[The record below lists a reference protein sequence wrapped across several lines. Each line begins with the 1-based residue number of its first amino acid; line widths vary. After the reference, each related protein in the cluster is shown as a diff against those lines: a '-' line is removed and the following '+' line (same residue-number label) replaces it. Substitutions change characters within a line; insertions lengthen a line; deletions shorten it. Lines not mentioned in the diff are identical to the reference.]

1 MGVDDRSQLI
11 AEFLQSFGTMV
22 RGMNA
27 TFGRELEEYGVTWP
41 QFHLLKVVKRS
52 ERITVTEL
60 SNSLLVAA
68 PTASRMIEGL
78 CSKGLLSK
86 QKDAVDHR
94 VILVRLTPQSSAL
107 LDRLLEMQNEVAGTA
122 FADESTEDLE
132 KVVKSL
138 GRVAGKLH
146 DTAESKVRK
155 GVANE

>member
-1 MGVDDRSQLI
+1 MRADDRSELI

-27 TFGRELEEYGVTWP
+27 IFGRELESYGVTWP

-52 ERITVTEL
+52 QRVTVTEL

-78 CSKGLLSK
+78 CSKGLLAK
-86 QKDAVDHR
+86 EKDELDHR
-94 VILVRLTPQSSAL
+94 VIIVRLTPESSSL
-107 LDRLLEMQNEVAGTA
+107 LDRLLKLQNEVARAA
-122 FADESTEDLE
+122 FSDESTKDLE
-132 KVVKSL
+132 KVAKSL

-146 DTAESKVRK
+146 GTAERKVRK

>member
-1 MGVDDRSQLI
+1 MRQDDRTELI

-27 TFGRELEEYGVTWP
+27 LFGRELESYGVTWP
-41 QFHLLKVVKRS
+41 QFHLMKVVKRS
-52 ERITVTEL
+52 PRITVTEL

-78 CSKGLLSK
+78 CSKGLLTK
-86 QKDAVDHR
+86 EKDAVDHR
-94 VILVRLTPQSSAL
+94 VILVRLTPKSSSL
-107 LDRLLEMQNEVAGTA
+107 LDRLLELQNEVARTA
-122 FADESTEDLE
+122 FSEEDTKDLE
-132 KVVKSL
+132 KVVESL